1 MAPARSVPGRTRAA
15 LCAATLAALLPL
27 MPFALNAQSA
37 PPPAAPA
44 APDAAAAP
52 AAPDTSAAPA
62 QPAGTPQLNDDGTP
76 KLDAAGNVIT
86 EPAPPPPPPPCKP
99 SKGHKCPKVK
109 KKKKEKPPKVT
120 PAIIARGILTVD
132 GVIGKAAL
140 NYNIPDLKFI
150 YIYAPGIGAV
160 VISDNK
166 FPGAVEQKGA
176 FNGHSLKVKAG
187 GHDME
192 LYSDDI
198 LLGKKAV
205 VGKGGSEKKAESAFV
220 LYNATYTMPSRF
232 PTVGYGNKPDPPY
245 AWPGSRL
252 NVTTKG
258 IDADAPPVPTVLT
271 PTLAKNP
278 CPTGLVLINAPPIAP
293 APAAAGQTATG
304 TAANPATLV
313 AADPSAPKKPAAPP
327 KCVLPK
333 DVPKPPPPTEK
344 YVPLDQRPRS

>member
-1 MAPARSVPGRTRAA
+1 MAPARFVPGRTRAA
-15 LCAATLAALLPL
+15 LCAVLLAALPLAL

-37 PPPAAPA
+37 PPPAAPDAA
-44 APDAAAAP
+44 APDAATP
-52 AAPDTSAAPA
+52 PPTAPA

-99 SKGHKCPKVK
+99 SKGHKCPKLK

-132 GVIGKAAL
+132 GVIGRAAL

-166 FPGAVEQKGA
+166 FPGAVEQKNA

-245 AWPGSRL
+245 AWPGSKL

-258 IDADAPPVPTVLT
+258 IDADAPAVPVALT

-278 CPTGLVLINAPPIAP
+278 CPTGQVLINAPPPAAAVAGTTGPPAAAP
-293 APAAAGQTATG
+293 AP
-304 TAANPATLV
+304 
-313 AADPSAPKKPAAPP
+313 PAAKPTGPP

-333 DVPKPPPPTEK
+333 DVPKPPPTPEK
-344 YVPLDQRPRS
+344 YIPLDQRPRS

>member
-1 MAPARSVPGRTRAA
+1 MTPTMAPARFVLRRTRAA
-15 LCAATLAALLPL
+15 LCAAIFVALPL
-27 MPFALNAQSA
+27 SPLAQDVQPPA
-37 PPPAAPA
+37 PVAAPA
-44 APDAAAAP
+44 APDATP
-52 AAPDTSAAPA
+52 PPA

-76 KLDAAGNVIT
+76 KLDAAGNAVT

-99 SKGHKCPKVK
+99 SKGVKCPKVK

-150 YIYAPGIGAV
+150 YFYAPGIGAV

-166 FPGAVEQKGA
+166 FPGAVEQKNA

-220 LYNATYTMPSRF
+220 VYNSTFTMPSRF

-245 AWPGSRL
+245 AWPGSKI
-252 NVTTKG
+252 NVATKG
-258 IDADAPPVPTVLT
+258 IDADAPPVPTILT
-271 PTLAKNP
+271 PTLAANP
-278 CPTGLVLINAPPIAP
+278 CPTGLVLINAPPKP
-293 APAAAGQTATG
+293 AAATAAGQT
-304 TAANPATLV
+304 PATN
-313 AADPSAPKKPAAPP
+313 AATPAPADMQTPKKPAAPP